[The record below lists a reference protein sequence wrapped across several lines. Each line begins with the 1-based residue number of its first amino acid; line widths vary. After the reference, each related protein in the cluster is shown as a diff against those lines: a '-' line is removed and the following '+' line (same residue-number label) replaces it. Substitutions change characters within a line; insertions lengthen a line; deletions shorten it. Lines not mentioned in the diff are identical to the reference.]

1 MLLLGRIK
9 KFLQFVNRS
18 KLNRQVRVAANLLG
32 CHVEDVAYKLRL
44 DIHSQ
49 CVLALI
55 DDHALCVAF
64 VHVGFE
70 VRIVGLLAAACTS
83 CNRVSTT

>member
-1 MLLLGRIK
+1 MLLLGCIK

-18 KLNRQVRVAANLLG
+18 KLNRQVRIAANLLG
-32 CHVEDVAYKLRL
+32 CHVKDVTYELRL
-44 DIHSQ
+44 NVHLQRI
-49 CVLALI
+49 LTLI
-55 DDHALCVAF
+55 DDHALCIAF

-70 VRIVGLLAAACTS
+70 VRIVGLLAATCTS